1 MRYLTLWRM
10 QLAARLLADGA
21 TKVAAIG
28 EQVGFRSESA
38 FSRTFKKVTG
48 LSPTEW
54 RRTTTF
60 PLVDS

>member
-28 EQVGFRSESA
+28 EQVGFRSWGTGHASGVIL
-38 FSRTFKKVTG
+38 VT
-48 LSPTEW
+48 TK
-54 RRTTTF
+54 R
-60 PLVDS
+60 